1 MTLNSSP
8 RHHSASTMSAARATF
23 KDKQPLKTLAR
34 ASKSCATQSVAY
46 GACIGRSYQEVHRD
60 MCKDEFKAFKECVQ
74 KAMGRKW

>member
-1 MTLNSSP
+1 
-8 RHHSASTMSAARATF
+8 MSAARATF